1 MTHFYILIDRFNKDR
16 KILKSTWFI
25 ITSPDYTMLLS
36 LLRIDSIQNRA
47 KLKIENQRYR
57 NTKTQKDENLL
68 LPNK

>member
-1 MTHFYILIDRFNKDR
+1 
-16 KILKSTWFI
+16 
-25 ITSPDYTMLLS
+25 MLLS

-47 KLKIENQRYR
+47 KLKIENQSYR

>member
-1 MTHFYILIDRFNKDR
+1 MTHFYILIDRFNKDGKR
-16 KILKSTWFI
+16 LKSTWFF

-47 KLKIENQRYR
+47 KLKIESQRYR